1 MKIEAK
7 LAQMGLKL
15 PEVGAPAGLY
25 VPAKRIGNLIY
36 LSGQTPDIDGVTQY
50 CGTLGR
56 DVSIED
62 GYKAAQLA
70 GLNLLAVLKQEL
82 GDLDRV
88 KNFVQVLGY
97 VQSTPEF
104 HEHPK
109 VINGASQLFKDLYGD
124 AGVAA
129 RMAIGTN
136 ALPESSCVEI
146 CCVVEVAD

>member
-56 DVSIED
+56 DVSLED

-97 VQSTPEF
+97 VQSTPQGGRKRSF
-104 HEHPK
+104 RPPFLCARPRRFALATL
-109 VINGASQLFKDLYGD
+109 ISSASGAFFSPS
-124 AGVAA
+124 
-129 RMAIGTN
+129 T
-136 ALPESSCVEI
+136 P
-146 CCVVEVAD
+146 